1 MANDDDLRDQ
11 DFAADDGDVYDE
23 EEIDIIGL
31 GPDTN
36 MNERGGGS
44 TQQRNQDN
52 QDQQD
57 QDNQ

>member
-11 DFAADDGDVYDE
+11 DFAAEDGDVYDE
-23 EEIDIIGL
+23 EEFDIIGL

-36 MNERGGGS
+36 MNERGGD